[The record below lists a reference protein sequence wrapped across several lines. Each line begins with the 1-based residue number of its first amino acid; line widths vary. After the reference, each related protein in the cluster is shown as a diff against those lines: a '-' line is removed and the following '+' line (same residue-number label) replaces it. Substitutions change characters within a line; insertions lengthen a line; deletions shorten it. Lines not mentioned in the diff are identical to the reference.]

1 MCGKVEVEDS
11 REKDKTDI
19 DEESSMIDVCVC
31 FRLRFGCDSSWLS
44 QICRAY

>member
-1 MCGKVEVEDS
+1 MCGKVKVEDC
-11 REKDKTDI
+11 RENDKNDI

-31 FRLRFGCDSSWLS
+31 LRLRFGCDSSWLS